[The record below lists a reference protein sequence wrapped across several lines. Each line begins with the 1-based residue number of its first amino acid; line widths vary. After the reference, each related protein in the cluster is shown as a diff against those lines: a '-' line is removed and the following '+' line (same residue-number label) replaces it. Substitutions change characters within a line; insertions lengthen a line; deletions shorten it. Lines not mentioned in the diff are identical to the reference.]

1 MASCNPNQN
10 KDFSGDLL
18 NNMRPFVPRY
28 GGQILSPEGYDVLFD
43 IVYKYFNFEKGLKT
57 VSVEKQAMKSVG
69 ISTEALEK
77 DCLSVIS
84 KFDKTKDFSAYDKR
98 SFFEM
103 MKEIANKISNFGR
116 NAVEEYQPDF
126 SISYGEPETLEEI
139 TRGVFPEILKA
150 FLYKLDYVVPREEI
164 TTNISGLISTITPNP
179 EKPQEVFED
188 EETSFS
194 DEEYQSFCTSL
205 SPFLLRA
212 IICELDNFRVL
223 FFDQVK
229 TSFTATKEELI
240 STLTNYEDSGLSYE
254 AILDE
259 ILITQEDYDVV
270 IAWDNPALIT
280 AEFIEYKEDYEKAVQ
295 PIKKLLN
302 ELGGDLKVSLDKF
315 ELRVVI
321 SCPKQ
326 EEVDFCDDLRPD
338 YVTFDFIQGEK
349 LVEPDTTLVRVNIP
363 CRDNSVELTMCKIF
377 LSEKENRKKLAQLLS
392 YLDKLNKNNS
402 LTKVSV
408 YSKNADNGINITL
421 KYGDSGTIMLTVD
434 GNIDEKTVPLITSIA
449 ELSNNSSIKIARTD
463 PSTLNMLLEGLISVV
478 KKVEAIDSGK
488 KFFKLEKN
496 KNGSFGLEVCDS
508 KKYVIVNAV
517 YKDGN
522 FCGRCH
528 DPELTNVVLD
538 VCFDIIDSEQFA
550 DSYSGGQDPRWVLVQ
565 GLERYGFC
573 VTDRFVKFLANV
585 YKNNIDSEDALIDQI
600 DSGMVII
607 KNGRYGILIDAPAE
621 DSGEKMD
628 AFLQEHKL

>member
-84 KFDKTKDFSAYDKR
+84 KFDTTKDFSAYDKR

-164 TTNISGLISTITPNP
+164 STNISGFISATTPIP
-179 EKPQEVFED
+179 EKAPEGD
-188 EETSFS
+188 ETSFP
-194 DEEYQSFCTSL
+194 DEVYQNFCTTL

-212 IICELDNFRVL
+212 IICKLDKFRVL

-229 TSFTATKEELI
+229 TSYTANKEALV
-240 STLTNYEDSGLSYE
+240 SALNNYEDSGLSCE
-254 AILDE
+254 AALDE
-259 ILITQEDYDVV
+259 ISITQDGYDIV

-280 AEFIEYKEDYEKAVQ
+280 NEFVKHKEDYEKAVQ

-326 EEVDFCDDLRPD
+326 EEVDFCNDLRPD
-338 YVTFDFIQGEK
+338 FITFGFTQGE
-349 LVEPDTTLVRVNIP
+349 ESFESDITLVRVNVP
-363 CRDNSVELTMCKIF
+363 CQGECVELTMCKFF
-377 LSEKENRKKLAQLLS
+377 LSKEENRTKLIQLLS
-392 YLDKLNKNNS
+392 YLDKLNKNGS

-408 YSKNADNGINITL
+408 YSENGENGINITL
-421 KYGDSGTIMLTVD
+421 QYGELGTIRLAVD

-449 ELSNNSSIKIARTD
+449 ELSNNSCIEISETD
-463 PSTLNMLLEGLISVV
+463 SSTLNMLLEGLVSVV

-508 KKYVIVNAV
+508 KRYVIVNAV

-528 DPELTNVVLD
+528 DPELTDIVLD

-607 KNGRYGILIDAPAE
+607 KNGRYGILIDAPAD
-621 DSGEKMD
+621 DSGEKME